1 MKRWLASIHR
11 TIDVTSKDSEMHK
24 IFLTCIFIVL
34 AGCDLDATRS
44 GSSAVIYSDIRPDE
58 YVVFFRTAAWL
69 DKVNQEWHVPIHGWV
84 YEYDD
89 SAARKALFS
98 AILKNEYDL
107 APDDLTRANFTR
119 RFNLIIADN
128 ERGKRI
134 VVDIAGR
141 TYAMPASAEN
151 GQFETTLIIPAADID
166 RNAVGNVI
174 RYSAVTAESE
184 VRAFAGET
192 LLLDSNGLSIIS
204 DIDDTVKISNVND
217 RRSLLE
223 NTFLLDFSAVPG
235 MSKLYNEWSAKGASL
250 HFVSSSPWQLYSPL
264 QEFLDENQFAWST
277 LSLKS
282 IRFRDET
289 LLNLFKKG
297 TETKPAAIEKI
308 LDAYSDRKFV
318 LVGDSGEHDPEVY
331 AALMRKFP
339 KQILMVYIRN
349 VTQESEDSER
359 FSTVFENIRKS
370 RWQLFDDPTA
380 VTGLALPE

>member
-1 MKRWLASIHR
+1 
-11 TIDVTSKDSEMHK
+11 MHK
-24 IFLTCIFIVL
+24 IFLTCISIALV
-34 AGCDLDATRS
+34 GCDFDATRS
-44 GSSAVIYSDIRPDE
+44 DSSAEIYSDIRPDE
-58 YVVFFRTAAWL
+58 FVVFFRTDAWL
-69 DKVNQEWHVPIHGWV
+69 DKANQEWHVPIHGWI
-84 YEYDD
+84 YENDD

-98 AILKNEYDL
+98 AVLKNEYEL

-141 TYAMPASAEN
+141 TYVMPASAEN

-166 RNAVGNVI
+166 RNADGNVI
-174 RYSAVTAESE
+174 RYSAVTSGSE
-184 VRAFAGET
+184 VRPFAGET
-192 LLLDSNGLSIIS
+192 LLLDSTGLSIIS

-235 MSKLYNEWSAKGASL
+235 MSQLYNEWSAKGASL

-264 QEFLDENQFAWST
+264 QEFLDESRFPWST

-289 LLNLFKKG
+289 LLDLFKKG
-297 TETKPAAIEKI
+297 TETKPAAIEKL

-339 KQILMVYIRN
+339 RQILMVYIRN
-349 VTQESEDSER
+349 VTQESEDNER

-370 RWQLFDDPTA
+370 RWQLFDDPSALTA
-380 VTGLALPE
+380 LALAE